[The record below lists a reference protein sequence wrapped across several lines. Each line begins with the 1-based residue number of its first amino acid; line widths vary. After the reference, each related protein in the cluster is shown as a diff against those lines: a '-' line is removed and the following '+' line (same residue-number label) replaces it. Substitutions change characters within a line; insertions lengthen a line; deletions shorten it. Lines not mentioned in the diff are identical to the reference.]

1 MEYEDYGRKMLIYA
15 GIASVDKFFG
25 LQAMFGFSLFKSFE
39 SDSVSDARVV
49 IKDASGTCDFEATD
63 KIPRVIQNRPY
74 DKEDIVSITYKKVSP
89 DIRTHNP
96 KS

>member
-1 MEYEDYGRKMLIYA
+1 
-15 GIASVDKFFG
+15 
-25 LQAMFGFSLFKSFE
+25 MFGFSLFKSFE

-74 DKEDIVSITYKKVSP
+74 DKEDIVSITYKKGSP